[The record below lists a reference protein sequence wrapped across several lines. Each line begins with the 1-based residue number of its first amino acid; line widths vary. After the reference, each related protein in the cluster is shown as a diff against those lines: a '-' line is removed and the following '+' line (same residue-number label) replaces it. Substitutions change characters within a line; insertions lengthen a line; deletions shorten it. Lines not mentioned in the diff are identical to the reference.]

1 MVTVTALNPVRMA
14 QLAFP
19 SVNNLGILDF
29 TSAGRITLGTSA
41 GSFTLIGPV
50 VSSNPDDAIAG
61 FDFSNGAGQ
70 TLVEIRNLGS
80 ISEADLPDL
89 FAGRAPAI
97 LSRLFA
103 GNDRFNLSSGNDRAN
118 GMGGSDVMNGG
129 AGNDLLEG
137 GAGRDR
143 LSGGRGNDVLD
154 GGAGSDVLSGGA
166 GADQFVFARN
176 GGADRITDFAQGQD
190 MIRVTGAEGMA
201 DLALSQSG
209 ADVLIR
215 FGTAELRIEDARLAE
230 FTAEDFLF

>member
-19 SVNNLGILDF
+19 SVNSLGILDII
-29 TSAGRITLGTSA
+29 SAQSLSLGTSA
-41 GSFTLIGPV
+41 GGIRIVGPL

-61 FDFSNGAGQ
+61 LDFANAAGQ

-118 GMGGSDVMNGG
+118 GMGGRDVMNGG

-137 GAGRDR
+137 GVGADR
-143 LSGGRGNDVLD
+143 LSGGRGADTLD
-154 GGAGSDVLSGGA
+154 GGLGSDVLSGGS
-166 GADQFVFARN
+166 GADQFVFAAT
-176 GGADRITDFAQGQD
+176 GGADRITDFTQGQD
-190 MIRVTGAEGMA
+190 VIRVIGADGLE
-201 DLALSQSG
+201 DLRLSRSG
-209 ADVLIR
+209 TDVLIR
-215 FGTAELRIEDARLAE
+215 FGSAELRIEEARLAD